1 MPPREQAAAPSSA
14 QAQEKLGKLGRR
26 EEGQSLGGFGSLP
39 FHQLLASQK
48 NGRVQSQAVP
58 PREHLAAQGPPEH
71 SDPSPGVSL
80 ERFPSGFYPWS
91 PNAHSPETQLLS
103 SPCPHRRR
111 LAQNIPRGSL
121 EHSNTSCRLLR
132 RVTEPLW
139 VLHSKKKSVF
149 LDLVLSGCRRS
160 PPSSSPALQ
169 QPIPVPRRRTEGWA
183 QPRRLLVPPPC
194 PGSDASTAPNSQ
206 LPGLWL
212 LLTLFFSSST
222 SGSQPAPRC
231 APRGAAAA
239 LGAAGEAH
247 EGGRNEFGFSLSVE
261 ASKKPNPSGV
271 YCR

>member
-14 QAQEKLGKLGRR
+14 QAQEQLGKLGRR

-139 VLHSKKKSVF
+139 VLRSKKNVCSLTWWCLGAEVHLPAALLPFSSPYPCAGGEQK
-149 LDLVLSGCRRS
+149 GGRS
-160 PPSSSPALQ
+160 PGGSLCHLLALGLMQALPQTRSYQGCGFSSLFFLQKHQWKPACPMVCPTVCPMWGCSSPGCG
-169 QPIPVPRRRTEGWA
+169 R
-183 QPRRLLVPPPC
+183 
-194 PGSDASTAPNSQ
+194 GSA
-206 LPGLWL
+206 
-212 LLTLFFSSST
+212 
-222 SGSQPAPRC
+222 
-231 APRGAAAA
+231 RGRQ
-239 LGAAGEAH
+239 E
-247 EGGRNEFGFSLSVE
+247 
-261 ASKKPNPSGV
+261 
-271 YCR
+271 